1 MENKKNKI
9 IGTIFAL
16 LGIIIISTFFY
27 LVLNG
32 KIFSKENLLPGPLK
46 SEKEK
51 TQGVLSGDEIIKI
64 TNEYRANEN
73 LSSLLENET
82 LNKAAM
88 ERVED
93 MFKQQYFAH
102 VSPDGKDISDT
113 LENVHYEYAVS
124 GENLALGYFSNSK
137 DLVDAWMASPGHRAN
152 ILNSKFTE
160 IGVAYKIELYKGK
173 KQYIAV
179 QVFGKP
185 MADCPMPDE
194 NLKEQIN
201 LEKEEVATLEKRLN
215 NLKGEINLLEAEIEE
230 SNKKKKELQS
240 LQAQLEEK
248 VDYYNNLVGQLKTKQ
263 VSLQKL
269 IIQYNDQVDIFNQC
283 VKN

>member
-1 MENKKNKI
+1 MKNKKNKI
-9 IGTIFAL
+9 IGIIFSL
-16 LGIIIISTFFY
+16 LGIIIISTLFY
-27 LVLNG
+27 LVLNER
-32 KIFSKENLLPGPLK
+32 IFNKENLLPGPLTSKEEK
-46 SEKEK
+46 S
-51 TQGVLSGDEIIKI
+51 QGVLSNDKIIKI
-64 TNEYRANEN
+64 TNEYRGNEN
-73 LSSLLENET
+73 LLPLGENEI

-113 LENVHYEYAVS
+113 LELVHYEYAVS
-124 GENLALGYFSNSK
+124 GENLALGYFADSK
-137 DLVDAWMASPGHRAN
+137 DLVDAWMASEGHRAN

-160 IGVAYKIELYKGK
+160 IGVAHKIGLYEGK

-185 MADCPMPDE
+185 MADCFMPDE
-194 NLKEQIN
+194 NLKEQIS
-201 LEKEEVATLEKRLN
+201 LEKKEVAALEKRLD
-215 NLKGEINLLEAEIEE
+215 NLKGEINLLEAKIEE
-230 SNKKKKELQS
+230 NNKKKKELQS

-269 IIQYNDQVDIFNQC
+269 IIQYNDQVDTFNQC